1 MAVLVVIKETLWW
14 SALRNLGLHLY
25 FSVDNEQATAR
36 GGNALLTLRQTTA
49 GEVVALRVACGR

>member
-1 MAVLVVIKETLWW
+1 MAVLVVRKETLLC
-14 SALRNLGLHLY
+14 ALRDLGLHLY